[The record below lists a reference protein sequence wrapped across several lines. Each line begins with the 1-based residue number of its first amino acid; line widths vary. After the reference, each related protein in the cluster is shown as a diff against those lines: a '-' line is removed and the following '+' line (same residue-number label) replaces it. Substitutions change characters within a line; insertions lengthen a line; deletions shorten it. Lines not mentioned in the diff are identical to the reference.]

1 MILSKSRKDKLREQL
16 RYFQNLV
23 RNSDYRTTV
32 AERIAINNMC
42 ITICDVLCIESKTD
56 AQYLNDLRGAPRT
69 EYKFNKEEQNE

>member
-23 RNSDYRTTV
+23 RELDGRTTV

-69 EYKFNKEEQNE
+69 EYKFNKGEQHE